1 MDTLNFADVGR
12 NPLLRPDKIDEV
24 LTYFRRAPNI
34 YELAEIMPLK
44 AYNVDRVQMDM
55 SVARAGGMTPMV
67 ATGSAS
73 PIHGGFGRGS
83 AEFEAIE
90 FREKVLLLEQD
101 IVDLRR
107 LGSKTELKR
116 AQEVLSEKFA
126 VIEQRLLNRLEWM
139 RRQVLF
145 DQQVSV
151 EQASGVAYTVD
162 YNHPAYLDVT
172 LTGTDLWSDYANSDP
187 LVNMQEW
194 VEDYITDTG
203 FDVAFMQMPKF
214 SWKHLQQNDRLRG
227 ALLYN
232 RPQANVGAAQIA
244 EEIVTHVGLGSATQI
259 RTSRGQI
266 AVDTQLTAASA
277 QSDTTLDLASVAG
290 LAVGDTLYVAR
301 AADQG
306 HYKEKFTVASIAA
319 NAVTVTSGVADAGGF
334 AAGDPVRFLLY
345 TQPLNKFLIVGSM
358 MGPQET
364 VGVEGPP
371 TAVTGWAEMAA
382 TLSRYSS
389 LMSPT
394 TGVFTKTINME
405 NGDPPRVEQVI
416 GIKALPKVNYADGW
430 FTAQILA

>member
-1 MDTLNFADVGR
+1 MDSQLFADVGR

-34 YELAEIMPLK
+34 YEFAELMPLV
-44 AYNVDRVQMDM
+44 AYQTDRVQMDY

-73 PIHGGFGRGS
+73 PIHGGFGRG
-83 AEFEAIE
+83 AGEFEAIE
-90 FREKVLLLEQD
+90 FREKILLLEQD
-101 IVDLRR
+101 LVDLRR

-116 AQEVLSEKFA
+116 AQTILSEKFA

-145 DQQVSV
+145 DQAVVV
-151 EQASGVAYTVD
+151 EQASGVPYTVQ
-162 YNHPAYLDVT
+162 YNHPAYLDIT
-172 LTGTDLWSDYANSDP
+172 LTGADQWSDYANSDP

-194 VEDYITDTG
+194 FEDYTTDTG
-203 FDVAFMQMPKF
+203 FDLDYIQLPKF
-214 SWKHLQQNDRLRG
+214 MWKHLQKNDRLRG

-232 RPQANVGAAQIA
+232 RPTANVGVDQITS
-244 EEIVTHVGLGSATQI
+244 EIVTHVGLGSATQI

-266 AVDTQLTAASA
+266 AVDTQLTAVSA

-290 LAVGDTLYVAR
+290 LSAGDTIYVAS
-301 AADQG
+301 AAKKG
-306 HYKEKFTVASIAA
+306 HYKEKFTVASISG
-319 NAVTVTSGVADAGGF
+319 NVVTVSGGGVAHADGF

-345 TQPLNKFLIVGSM
+345 TQPTDKVLFVGSM
-358 MGPQET
+358 GGPEET

-371 TAVTGWAEMAA
+371 TPKANWGEMAT

-394 TGVFTKTINME
+394 TGVFTKTINKE
-405 NGDPPRVEQVI
+405 NGDPPRIEQVL
-416 GIKALPKVNYADGW
+416 GIKALPKLNSADGW
-430 FTAQILA
+430 MTIKVL